1 MSYAKAPDRTIKW
14 CFADIRFWNFLKWE
28 WSWLYYELYEI
39 HSISG
44 FRCLITVIESAII
57 NNSMSYFCLVF
68 LSVLSL
74 NPCQFSGA
82 QQQFHRSTTHCS
94 KNSVFL
100 IVAFSASSDVI
111 VLANVQ
117 IINLYPHSHHVS
129 SSDKLPL
136 YVNVF
141 PFLKSSSIVA
151 CLSALWYESSLL
163 TISELFSNS
172 AMYYLRWWL

>member
-1 MSYAKAPDRTIKW
+1 MNINIFHEWKIPMYIHRYNYYDCKLHYMTRGAQMILLLPLSMLSA
-14 CFADIRFWNFLKWE
+14 FLIPRHSE
-28 WSWLYYELYEI
+28 SDLSMHLWLL
-39 HSISG
+39 
-44 FRCLITVIESAII
+44 
-57 NNSMSYFCLVF
+57 F